1 MQEILNGIRCG
12 NIFVDENQVIFTSQE
27 AFTGFTT
34 CLSNVLGLIAEDM
47 SKILNIPSWKIV
59 SDYLSESGSNIMEES
74 LEAALKRQYEKEGK
88 VYKRPETL
96 TRAAINR
103 LLSDKEGDI

>member
-1 MQEILNGIRCG
+1 MR
-12 NIFVDENQVIFTSQE
+12 V
-27 AFTGFTT
+27 
-34 CLSNVLGLIAEDM
+34 
-47 SKILNIPSWKIV
+47 
-59 SDYLSESGSNIMEES
+59 MEES

-103 LLSDKEGDI
+103 LLSDRGDI

>member
-1 MQEILNGIRCG
+1 MTEILNGVGYG
-12 NIFVDENQVIFTSQE
+12 NLFVDGNQVIFTSQE
-27 AFTGFTT
+27 VIGDFTT
-34 CLSNVLGLIAEDM
+34 CLSNILELMTEDM
-47 SKILNIPSWKIV
+47 AKILNIPSWKII

-74 LEAALKRQYEKEGK
+74 LEAALKRQCEKEGK
-88 VYKRPETL
+88 AYKRPETL